1 MGLDLKGNLK
11 LQLTKR
17 LLGATVYFDK
27 VMWLKGFKRML
38 FSNAILF
45 TCKRLKMIYLHW
57 FLICWEKKV
66 RWNFYFQAQILSL
79 FLVLSS

>member
-11 LQLTKR
+11 LQLTPR

-27 VMWLKGFKRML
+27 VMWLKGFKRVL

-45 TCKRLKMIYLHW
+45 TCKRLKMIYL
-57 FLICWEKKV
+57 
-66 RWNFYFQAQILSL
+66 Y
-79 FLVLSS
+79 